1 MAATQQA
8 AARKEPAPSA
18 WTSDDM
24 QKCLAAIEGGMGV
37 NAASRQFGV
46 PKPTIRRHRLGL
58 NKYAT
63 GDKKLRSGPCVLP
76 KDVEDEL
83 VRHIKELDELF
94 FGMTITSLRKLAY
107 QVACAHGINKFSQD
121 KQAANKTWYYNFMR
135 RHPELS
141 LRSPEPT
148 SIGRMKGFNRKDVGE
163 FFDKYYKL
171 IEEHGFTADKIYN
184 MDETGHSTVQ
194 TPSKVI
200 STKGKRQV
208 GAATSAERGTNT
220 TGVYCDSATGHFIP
234 PMLIFKRKRLADS
247 LTIGAPNGT
256 VFACTDSGWIDSDV
270 FLQWL
275 HHFIRC
281 VKSSPENKH
290 LLLLDGHTSHSKN
303 LEAIKLARENGV
315 IMMSFPAHTTHR
327 LQPLDVTF
335 FKSLKNW
342 YNIEIENY
350 LRSSQAKAVG
360 VHLVSSLVCKSF
372 VKAATME
379 TAVNGFRK
387 TGLWPPN
394 RHIFDEEFSRME
406 AVLNTACPDSDRLT
420 NSAETV
426 LGTQGGARP
435 ARPVRCESATSES
448 TGLSAGQGPETV
460 RSTSPTSAPISCDVP
475 TTTPT
480 GPGPTQS
487 PSTCPASP
495 ASNRSNESTPCK
507 PPVCSPATRSDD
519 SSAATCSSGLC
530 RSTVPT
536 KGDGRCF
543 FRAVVIAL
551 NPDLQASERNP
562 VTGEIL
568 DELKAIQETAGA
580 DNIRSMVIS
589 HMCQNL
595 HMEPCAAE
603 LSADMP
609 ERIRFHTVAER
620 ILHMSDPQ
628 SMVGELEIQSTA
640 AVLNRS
646 VHVIVD
652 GNDRVFKYNDSAQCA
667 KGPLIVK
674 FTPHGEAGHY
684 QGMMPARISAIS
696 PLPKLTVTKRKN
708 LASSKSH
715 VLTSSPYK
723 LDLEQKK
730 KKNNKSSD
738 RTGKAKSQPQ
748 KRCKPTT
755 SYRGEKAKKS
765 QRKDSSSSEDSDP
778 FCIVCCERYSA
789 SKSREKWIACVVC
802 DQWAHEKCTSSDGFT
817 YICHHCDDSD
827 E

>member
-63 GDKKLRSGPCVLP
+63 GDKKLRGGPCVLP

-94 FGMTITSLRKLAY
+94 FGITITSLRKLAY

-171 IEEHGFTADKIYN
+171 IEENGFTADKIYN

-303 LEAIKLARENGV
+303 LEAIKLARGNGV

-394 RHIFDEEFSRME
+394 RHIFDEKFSRME

-426 LGTQGGARP
+426 LGTQ
-435 ARPVRCESATSES
+435 
-448 TGLSAGQGPETV
+448 
-460 RSTSPTSAPISCDVP
+460 
-475 TTTPT
+475 
-480 GPGPTQS
+480 
-487 PSTCPASP
+487 
-495 ASNRSNESTPCK
+495 
-507 PPVCSPATRSDD
+507 
-519 SSAATCSSGLC
+519 
-530 RSTVPT
+530 
-536 KGDGRCF
+536 
-543 FRAVVIAL
+543 
-551 NPDLQASERNP
+551 
-562 VTGEIL
+562 
-568 DELKAIQETAGA
+568 
-580 DNIRSMVIS
+580 
-589 HMCQNL
+589 
-595 HMEPCAAE
+595 E

-640 AVLNRS
+640 AVTGQYIQEN
-646 VHVIVD
+646 VKV
-652 GNDRVFKYNDSAQCA
+652 KE
-667 KGPLIVK
+667 LIRRQNE
-674 FTPHGEAGHY
+674 P
-684 QGMMPARISAIS
+684 Q
-696 PLPKLTVTKRKN
+696 
-708 LASSKSH
+708 
-715 VLTSSPYK
+715 
-723 LDLEQKK
+723 
-730 KKNNKSSD
+730 SSD
-738 RTGKAKSQPQ
+738 LNCRYNSRYNCRYNCLYNCRYNCLYNCRYNC
-748 KRCKPTT
+748 RCRESATPT
-755 SYRGEKAKKS
+755 
-765 QRKDSSSSEDSDP
+765 
-778 FCIVCCERYSA
+778 
-789 SKSREKWIACVVC
+789 
-802 DQWAHEKCTSSDGFT
+802 
-817 YICHHCDDSD
+817 
-827 E
+827 